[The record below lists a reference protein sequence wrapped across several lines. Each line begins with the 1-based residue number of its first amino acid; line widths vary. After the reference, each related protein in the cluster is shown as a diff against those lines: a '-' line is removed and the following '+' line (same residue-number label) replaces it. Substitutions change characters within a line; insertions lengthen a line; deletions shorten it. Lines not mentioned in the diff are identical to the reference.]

1 MMRRCAPL
9 SGAQRWCC
17 ENGDTSEFLM
27 PRLTLSGRLM
37 LLAVLP
43 AILAGLLAAAGGFV
57 GVTRALDQ
65 DALQAASR
73 AGDLGETE
81 NLRLL
86 RTMQGQAAALATRED
101 LAAAV
106 AAGDRERLAALLVPV
121 YQAVRAVDPRLQVL
135 EVTDAAG
142 KVMLRAHNPGRAGD
156 DKARVADV
164 ATALTGQPAL
174 GSVVSPATG
183 EVATGATLPV
193 RVGGGVVGTLKAA
206 GYLDRAAAAT
216 IARATGGDV
225 ALIGAGKLRD
235 ATIPGLK
242 LEQLPAGV
250 LAAIHQGQPAALL
263 DLIDGQR
270 FGIGVRPLRD
280 LGGQVVGAVVVLLP
294 YAPFAETANV
304 ALRWVLAAA
313 ALVVVVAMG
322 VGFFAARR
330 LAGPLR
336 DLGEAMSALAAGR
349 LDGPVPAAGRRDEIG
364 DMVAAFGIFREA
376 VAERGRLAAATEAEQ
391 AQRERAQASA
401 IARGQ
406 AFGAA
411 AEEVV
416 AALGAAAT
424 TMRGAAAQM
433 ADAATETRDGTAAT
447 TASARASADN
457 LSAVAAATEELT
469 ASVGEVARQVTAAA
483 AAAGA
488 AVARADATGTTVEGL
503 SATAQQIGDVVR
515 LIADIAGRTNLL
527 ALNATIEAARA
538 GDAGK
543 GFAVVASEVK
553 QLAAQTAKA
562 TEEIGRQVTAI
573 QAATGDAVGAVRD
586 VAEAIGRVSTVS
598 AAIAAAVEQQ
608 GAATREIAEQVQNV
622 ARQTDAASASMAQVA
637 GTADRAGHSSRT
649 VQAAAEEVGQVAE
662 RLRAEVD
669 GFLATGRGQA
679 A

>member
-1 MMRRCAPL
+1 
-9 SGAQRWCC
+9 
-17 ENGDTSEFLM
+17 M
-27 PRLTLSGRLM
+27 PRLTLSRRLM

-43 AILAGLLAAAGGFV
+43 AIFAGLLAAAGGYV

-65 DALQAASR
+65 DALRAASR

-86 RTMQGQAAALATRED
+86 RTMQGQAASLATRED

-142 KVMLRAHNPGRAGD
+142 KVVLRAHNPGRAGD

-164 ATALTGQPAL
+164 AAALTGQPAL

-183 EVATGATLPV
+183 EVATGATLPI
-193 RVGGGVVGTLKAA
+193 RVGGRVVGTLKAA
-206 GYLDRAAAAT
+206 GYLDRAAAT
-216 IARATGGDV
+216 TVARATGGDV

-250 LAAIHQGQPAALL
+250 LAAIQQGQPAALL
-263 DLIDGQR
+263 DAINGQR

-294 YAPFAETANV
+294 YAPFAETASV

-313 ALVVVVAMG
+313 ALVVAVAMV

-330 LAGPLR
+330 LARPLR

-376 VAERGRLAAATEAEQ
+376 VAERGRLAAATEAEH

-411 AEEVV
+411 AGEVV
-416 AALGAAAT
+416 AALGIAAT
-424 TMRGAAAQM
+424 TMRGAAAEM
-433 ADAATETRDGTAAT
+433 ANAATETRDGTAAT

-457 LSAVAAATEELT
+457 LGAVAAATEELT

-483 AAAGA
+483 AAADA

-649 VQAAAEEVGQVAE
+649 VQAAAAEVGQVAQ
-662 RLRAEVD
+662 RLRAAVD
-669 GFLATGRGQA
+669 GFLATGSGQA